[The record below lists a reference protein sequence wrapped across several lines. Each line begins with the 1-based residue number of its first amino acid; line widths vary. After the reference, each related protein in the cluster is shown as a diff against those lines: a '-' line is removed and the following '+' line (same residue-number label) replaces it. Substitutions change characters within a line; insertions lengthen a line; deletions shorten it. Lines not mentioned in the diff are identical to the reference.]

1 MHGELAG
8 VAAGIGA
15 DLTLEGPLIIVD
27 TEVFLQTAAVGRS
40 VGTVLALVRL
50 LSRVG
55 AEVHVQLV
63 PPAEPLLAQLTFKW
77 LLTWTQTST
86 YTQTHTHT
94 GGLEDTFMSRLQYI
108 LG

>member
-1 MHGELAG
+1 MYGELAG

-55 AEVHVQLV
+55 SEVHVQLV

-77 LLTWTQTST
+77 LLTWAHKRIGGQINVKIAI
-86 YTQTHTHT
+86 HTRMT
-94 GGLEDTFMSRLQYI
+94 NQ
-108 LG
+108 